1 MSKRKPKREYQ
12 GEGYPDY
19 RLLFE
24 GMTEELQKLY
34 QSLWRRRK
42 ESLEVKNMAKQVK
55 TSRPSPVL
63 LFTNCGIAVKARI
76 ILMLTPTAVCDLSTL
91 LSMAT
96 PLRVKA

>member
-1 MSKRKPKREYQ
+1 MSKRKPKREYL

-55 TSRPSPVL
+55 TSRPSPVDVAQ
-63 LFTNCGIAVKARI
+63 CGKCAESSEHYYS
-76 ILMLTPTAVCDLSTL
+76 LTVG
-91 LSMAT
+91 
-96 PLRVKA
+96 